1 MSNPCVFDAREKA
14 AVPLLRS
21 MTDGSE
27 RGTFV
32 ARKCAFPHVQAVEAW
47 SLHTFVRHSHE
58 VYGIGRVV
66 SGAQRSWS
74 GRGQVE
80 AGPGDVITVNPGE
93 VHDGA
98 PIDGVRAWRM
108 LYFEP
113 KAIAATVTD
122 ITGGATFD
130 FEFNDPV
137 MTSRVQSDAFEAAFN
152 DLTSSRVGAAD
163 GEERLILLLAG
174 LVRDRPRPG
183 PPDNDGFARAKSR
196 IDDDPVVPHTL
207 ADLAQAAGMSR
218 FQLVRGFAKVTGF
231 TPHAYVVQRRL
242 DEARHMLRN
251 RMALS
256 DTAAACGFADQSHFS
271 RTFVQRYGLTPGA
284 YAAAMF

>member
-1 MSNPCVFDAREKA
+1 
-14 AVPLLRS
+14 
-21 MTDGSE
+21 MTDGPE

-32 ARKCAFPHVQAVEAW
+32 ARKCAFPQVHAVEAL
-47 SLHTFVRHSHE
+47 SLHSFVRHSHD
-58 VYGIGRVV
+58 VYGIGRLV

-98 PIDGVRAWRM
+98 PIDGARAWRM
-108 LYFEP
+108 LYLTPE
-113 KAIAATVTD
+113 AIAAMVTD
-122 ITGGATFD
+122 ISDGATFD

-137 MTSRVQSDAFEAAFN
+137 MTSCVQSDAIEAAY
-152 DLTSSRVGAAD
+152 DALTSSRVGAAD

-174 LVRDRPRPG
+174 LMRNRPPSS
-183 PPDNDGFARAKSR
+183 PPDNTGLARAKAR
-196 IDDDPVVPHTL
+196 IDDNPAVPHTL

-242 DEARHMLRN
+242 DEARNMLRN

-256 DTAAACGFADQSHFS
+256 DAAAACGFADQSHFT

-284 YAAAMF
+284 YAAAIS